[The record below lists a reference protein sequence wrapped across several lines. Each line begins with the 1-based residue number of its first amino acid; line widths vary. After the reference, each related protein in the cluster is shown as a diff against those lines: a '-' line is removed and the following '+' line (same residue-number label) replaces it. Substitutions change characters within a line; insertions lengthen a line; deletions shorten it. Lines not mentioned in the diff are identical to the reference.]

1 MSVSR
6 NEPLRKKKFLIL
18 EKEERIKIVS
28 FEILVQTLDQDWT
41 INTVQ
46 KLVRNKNYFAP
57 ATAMSE
63 SALGTKESGP

>member
-1 MSVSR
+1 M
-6 NEPLRKKKFLIL
+6 NEPLRLKKLLIL

-63 SALGTKESGP
+63 SVLGTKESGP